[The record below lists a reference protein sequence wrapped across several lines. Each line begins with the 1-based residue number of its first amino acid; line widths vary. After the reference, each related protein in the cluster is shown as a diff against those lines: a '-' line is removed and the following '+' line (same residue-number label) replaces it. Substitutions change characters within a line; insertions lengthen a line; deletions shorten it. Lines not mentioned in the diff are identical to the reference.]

1 MRHVFSVLQEFKK
14 THPIADI
21 FIDDGGHTMT
31 QQVREPMPRSL

>member
-1 MRHVFSVLQEFKK
+1 MCPVLQEFKK

-31 QQVREPMPRSL
+31 QQVRELMMTRSL